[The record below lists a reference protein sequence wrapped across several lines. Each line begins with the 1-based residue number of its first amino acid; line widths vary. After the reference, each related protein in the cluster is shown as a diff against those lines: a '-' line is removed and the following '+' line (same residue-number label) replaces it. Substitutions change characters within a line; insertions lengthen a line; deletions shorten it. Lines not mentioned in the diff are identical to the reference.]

1 MIRSRHLTL
10 AAALAALACAPPAPT
25 VTEADLDAIRAAH
38 AAFREGMLAANYPGV
53 AALYA
58 ENAVVLPPNAPLTRG
73 RMEVERL
80 LSGFPPIG
88 EFTFSN
94 EELTPLGGDAVMVTG
109 RYTLLMMPPGSTIA
123 VADTG
128 KFVEVWQRADTGWQ
142 MHLDAW
148 NSDLPLP
155 PPPPPPP
162 ARGR

>member
-1 MIRSRHLTL
+1 MLHSRHL
-10 AAALAALACAPPAPT
+10 ALAMALATLACAPAAPT
-25 VTEADLDAIRAAH
+25 VTEADLDAIRAGH
-38 AAFREGMLAANYPGV
+38 AAFREGMLAANYSAV

-80 LSGFPPIG
+80 LGGFPPIG
-88 EFTFSN
+88 EFTFAN
-94 EELTPLGGDAVMVTG
+94 EELTPLGGDAVLVTG

-128 KFVEVWQRADTGWQ
+128 KFVEVWQRDGTGWKMQ
-142 MHLDAW
+142 LDAW
-148 NSDLPLP
+148 NSDIPLP